1 MNYKLSKREQ
11 FLLKSLGII
20 GLVGF
25 VVFIET
31 KLIDGINQS
40 RNNLFQSLD
49 KFNQTKQ
56 SLAQLKDYEQN
67 IKNAPQAIKFETFL
81 RQEQL
86 NFIKDGNEYALKQLE
101 ESAVIKILNYCE
113 EQRMSPTSFQ
123 LSYETDGVSLS
134 IALND

>member
-1 MNYKLSKREQ
+1 MNYKLSKREE

-20 GLVGF
+20 GLVAF

-67 IKNAPQAIKFETFL
+67 IRNAPQANKFETFL

-86 NFIKDGNEYALKQLE
+86 NFIKDGKEYALKQLE

-134 IALND
+134 IALDD

>member
-11 FLLKSLGII
+11 YLLKALGII
-20 GLVGF
+20 GLVAF
-25 VVFIET
+25 IIFIET
-31 KLIDGINQS
+31 KLIDGISQS
-40 RNNLFQSLD
+40 KNDLFQSLD

-81 RQEQL
+81 QQEQL
-86 NFIKDGNEYALKQLE
+86 NFIKDDNEYALRQLE
-101 ESAVIKILNYCE
+101 ESTVIKILNYCE

-123 LSYETDGVSLS
+123 LSYNIDGVSLS
-134 IALND
+134 IAIDD

>member
-20 GLVGF
+20 GLVAF

-86 NFIKDGNEYALKQLE
+86 NFIKDGNKYALKQLE

-134 IALND
+134 IVLND

>member
-20 GLVGF
+20 GLVAF

-113 EQRMSPTSFQ
+113 EQRISPTSFQ

-134 IALND
+134 IALDD

>member
-20 GLVGF
+20 GLVAF

-86 NFIKDGNEYALKQLE
+86 NFINDGNEDTLKQLE

-134 IALND
+134 IALDD

>member
-20 GLVGF
+20 GLVAF
-25 VVFIET
+25 VVFIEI

-134 IALND
+134 IALDD

>member
-20 GLVGF
+20 GLVAF

-86 NFIKDGNEYALKQLE
+86 IFIKDGNEYSLKQLE

-134 IALND
+134 IALDD

>member
-1 MNYKLSKREQ
+1 MNYKLSKREE

-20 GLVGF
+20 GLVAF

-113 EQRMSPTSFQ
+113 EQRMSPTSFR

-134 IALND
+134 IALDD

>member
-20 GLVGF
+20 GLVAF
-25 VVFIET
+25 VVFMET

-134 IALND
+134 IALDD

>member
-20 GLVGF
+20 GLVAF

-81 RQEQL
+81 QQEQL
-86 NFIKDGNEYALKQLE
+86 NFIKDNNAYALGQLE
-101 ESAVIKILNYCE
+101 ESQVIKILNYCE

-123 LSYETDGVSLS
+123 LSYDIDGASLS
-134 IALND
+134 IVLDD

>member
-1 MNYKLSKREQ
+1 MNYKLSKREE

-20 GLVGF
+20 GLVAF

-67 IKNAPQAIKFETFL
+67 IKNAPQADKFETFL
-81 RQEQL
+81 LKEQL
-86 NFIKDGNEYALKQLE
+86 NFIKDGNKYALKQLE
-101 ESAVIKILNYCE
+101 ESAVIKILNFCE

-134 IALND
+134 IVLDD

>member
-11 FLLKSLGII
+11 FLLKLLGII
-20 GLVGF
+20 GLVAF

-67 IKNAPQAIKFETFL
+67 IKNASQAIKFETFL
-81 RQEQL
+81 QQEQL
-86 NFIKDGNEYALKQLE
+86 NFTKDGNEYALNQLE

-134 IALND
+134 IALDD

>member
-1 MNYKLSKREQ
+1 MNYKLSKREE

-20 GLVGF
+20 GLVAF

-67 IKNAPQAIKFETFL
+67 IKNAPQAFKFETFL
-81 RQEQL
+81 QQEQL
-86 NFIKDGNEYALKQLE
+86 NFIKDGNEYKLKQLE

-113 EQRMSPTSFQ
+113 EQMMSPTSFQ

-134 IALND
+134 IALDD

>member
-11 FLLKSLGII
+11 YLLKALGII
-20 GLVGF
+20 GLVAF
-25 VVFIET
+25 IIFIET
-31 KLIDGINQS
+31 KLLDGISQS
-40 RNNLFQSLD
+40 KNDLFQSLD

-81 RQEQL
+81 QQEQL
-86 NFIKDGNEYALKQLE
+86 NFIKDDNEYALRQLE
-101 ESAVIKILNYCE
+101 ESTVIKILNYCE

-123 LSYETDGVSLS
+123 LSYNIDGVSLS
-134 IALND
+134 IAIDD

>member
-20 GLVGF
+20 GLVAF

-49 KFNQTKQ
+49 EFNQTKQ

-134 IALND
+134 IALDD

>member
-1 MNYKLSKREQ
+1 MNYKLSKREE

-20 GLVGF
+20 GLVAF

-86 NFIKDGNEYALKQLE
+86 NFIKDGNQYALKQLE
-101 ESAVIKILNYCE
+101 ESEVIKILNYCE
-113 EQRMSPTSFQ
+113 EQRISPTSFQ

-134 IALND
+134 IALDD

>member
-1 MNYKLSKREQ
+1 MNYKLSKREE
-11 FLLKSLGII
+11 FLLKSLGIT
-20 GLVGF
+20 GLVAF

-101 ESAVIKILNYCE
+101 ESVVIKILNYCE

-123 LSYETDGVSLS
+123 LSY
-134 IALND
+134 

>member
-1 MNYKLSKREQ
+1 MNYKLSKREE

-20 GLVGF
+20 GLVTF

-81 RQEQL
+81 RQEQF

-134 IALND
+134 IALDD

>member
-20 GLVGF
+20 GLVVF

-40 RNNLFQSLD
+40 RNDLFQSLD

-67 IKNAPQAIKFETFL
+67 IKNAPEAIKFETFL
-81 RQEQL
+81 QQEQ
-86 NFIKDGNEYALKQLE
+86 IGRAH
-101 ESAVIKILNYCE
+101 V
-113 EQRMSPTSFQ
+113 
-123 LSYETDGVSLS
+123 
-134 IALND
+134 

>member
-20 GLVGF
+20 GLVAF

-40 RNNLFQSLD
+40 RNDLFQSLD

-81 RQEQL
+81 QQEQL
-86 NFIKDGNEYALKQLE
+86 NFIKDGNEYKLKQLE
-101 ESAVIKILNYCE
+101 ESVVIKILNYCE
-113 EQRMSPTSFQ
+113 EQRMSPISFQ

-134 IALND
+134 IALDD

>member
-1 MNYKLSKREQ
+1 MNYKLSKREE

-20 GLVGF
+20 GLVAF

-49 KFNQTKQ
+49 KFNQNKQ

-81 RQEQL
+81 QQEQL
-86 NFIKDGNEYALKQLE
+86 NFIKDGNEYELKQLE

-113 EQRMSPTSFQ
+113 EQWMSPTSFQ

-134 IALND
+134 IALDD

>member
-11 FLLKSLGII
+11 FLLKALGII
-20 GLVGF
+20 GLVVF
-25 VVFIET
+25 VIFIET
-31 KLIDGINQS
+31 KLIDGINHS
-40 RNNLFQSLD
+40 RNDLFQSLD

-56 SLAQLKDYEQN
+56 SLAQLKDYEEN

-81 RQEQL
+81 QKQQL
-86 NFIKDGNEYALKQLE
+86 NFIKDDNVYALRQLD

-113 EQRMSPTSFQ
+113 EQRMSPTSLQ

>member
-1 MNYKLSKREQ
+1 MNYKLSKREE

-20 GLVGF
+20 GLVAF
-25 VVFIET
+25 VVLIET

-67 IKNAPQAIKFETFL
+67 IKNAPQADKFETFL
-81 RQEQL
+81 QKEQL

-134 IALND
+134 IALDD

>member
-1 MNYKLSKREQ
+1 MNYKLSKREE

-20 GLVGF
+20 ALVAF

-67 IKNAPQAIKFETFL
+67 IKNAPQSIKFETFL

-86 NFIKDGNEYALKQLE
+86 NFINDGNEYALKQLE

-134 IALND
+134 IALDD

>member
-1 MNYKLSKREQ
+1 MNYKLSKREH

-20 GLVGF
+20 GLVAF

-67 IKNAPQAIKFETFL
+67 IRNAPQANKFETFL

-86 NFIKDGNEYALKQLE
+86 NFIKDGKEYTLKQLE

-134 IALND
+134 IALDD

>member
-20 GLVGF
+20 GLVAF

-67 IKNAPQAIKFETFL
+67 IKNEPQAIKFETFL

-134 IALND
+134 IALDD

>member
-1 MNYKLSKREQ
+1 MNYKLSKREE

-20 GLVGF
+20 GLVAF

-86 NFIKDGNEYALKQLE
+86 NFINDGNEYALKQLE

-134 IALND
+134 ITLDD

>member
-1 MNYKLSKREQ
+1 MNYKLSKREE

-20 GLVGF
+20 GLVAF

-86 NFIKDGNEYALKQLE
+86 NFIKDGKQYTLKQLE

-134 IALND
+134 IALDD

>member
-1 MNYKLSKREQ
+1 M
-11 FLLKSLGII
+11 
-20 GLVGF
+20 VAF

-81 RQEQL
+81 EQEQL

-134 IALND
+134 IALANTLLSMITTALFGDLEKVAG

>member
-1 MNYKLSKREQ
+1 M
-11 FLLKSLGII
+11 
-20 GLVGF
+20 VAF

-113 EQRMSPTSFQ
+113 EQRISPTSFQ

-134 IALND
+134 IALDD

>member
-20 GLVGF
+20 GLVAF

-49 KFNQTKQ
+49 KFSQTKQ

-134 IALND
+134 IALDD

>member
-1 MNYKLSKREQ
+1 MNYKLSKREK

-20 GLVGF
+20 GLVAF

-81 RQEQL
+81 RQEQF
-86 NFIKDGNEYALKQLE
+86 NFIKDGNEYSLKELE

-134 IALND
+134 ISLDD

>member
-1 MNYKLSKREQ
+1 MNYKLSKREE

-20 GLVGF
+20 GLVAF

-31 KLIDGINQS
+31 KLINGINQS

-86 NFIKDGNEYALKQLE
+86 NFIKDGNQYALKQLE
-101 ESAVIKILNYCE
+101 ESEVIKILNYCE

-134 IALND
+134 IALDD

>member
-1 MNYKLSKREQ
+1 MNYKLSKREE

-20 GLVGF
+20 GLVAF

-31 KLIDGINQS
+31 KLIDNIKQS

-134 IALND
+134 IALDD

>member
-20 GLVGF
+20 GLVVF

-40 RNNLFQSLD
+40 RNDLFQSLD

-67 IKNAPQAIKFETFL
+67 IKNAPEDRKST
-81 RQEQL
+81 RL
-86 NFIKDGNEYALKQLE
+86 NSSHSQQSRMPS
-101 ESAVIKILNYCE
+101 SA
-113 EQRMSPTSFQ
+113 
-123 LSYETDGVSLS
+123 
-134 IALND
+134 

>member
-20 GLVGF
+20 GLVAF

-67 IKNAPQAIKFETFL
+67 IKNAPQAFKFETFL
-81 RQEQL
+81 RQKQL

-134 IALND
+134 IALDD